1 MLVRALRIATGSV
14 ATLVALLVVVWLGGA
29 LLIKYTRMPDEPFSN
44 IAPLVG
50 RAFVSFVECSVL
62 GCPPELLEG
71 METIEFG
78 AGLLESTPVALEID
92 EGGRVLVAE
101 TLRQNR
107 GAEDNRSHLYWL
119 IDDLASRSVE
129 DRVAY
134 YRKWVEAGKFEDPD
148 HFTAVPDRVVALEDL
163 DGDGVADA
171 RSVLAEWNEMA
182 SGLVAGIE
190 AREGE
195 IFVTSV
201 PSVYRIEDRDADGA
215 PESVDT
221 VHTGFGVKTS
231 LIGHDLHGL
240 VWGPDGK
247 LYFSMGDRGYRVETQ
262 EGRLLEPKLGPGR
275 GAVFRMNPDGSAL
288 EVFAT
293 GVRNPQELA
302 FDDHGNLFTG
312 DNNGDGGDRA
322 RLVYLVEGGET
333 GWAMPYQ
340 TLVGDYVRGPWV
352 AERMWEKQHP
362 TQPAWVLP
370 PVDYIGN
377 GPAGFAHYP
386 GLGLPARYDDGFFL
400 CDYGY
405 TPSRSG
411 IWAFGVEPEGAGM
424 KMVDRHPFAWSLLAT
439 DVDFG
444 WDGRI
449 YASLFDQFGGGQ
461 TILSWRHAPSH
472 GDPRIAELARFA
484 QGRMAD
490 RETDELVG
498 LLSFP
503 DQRLRTR
510 AQYALAE
517 RRATAPLA
525 ALLRDDEAA
534 VVPRLHALWGLGQV
548 GADALAAALPGG
560 LDDLDGAPIEIRAKA
575 ARVAGEVGWEAARD
589 ALIRGLGDRSL
600 RIRFFAAEALG
611 KIGRAEDI
619 EALFDVL
626 EENADADVF
635 LRHAAVW
642 AIHGLAT
649 RNGAI
654 DRVVARRDDPSRAV
668 RMGALL
674 ALRHAEDARLEAFL
688 DDEDPLLVV
697 EAARAIHDLP
707 LDEAMPALAALASE
721 VEPAGADDT
730 QVGQALHRRVI
741 GANVRLRTID
751 GASAL
756 ARYAADETQLES
768 LRSMALEALG
778 SYAEPPVRDLTMG
791 FYRPLPPVA
800 PAIVARVFRLE
811 GRALVDSSL
820 GGRALEIANQVG
832 ELPLEEE
839 ELVELVRDPDRAASA
854 RASALRALAQR
865 DAEGLE
871 RAAIARVAM
880 NDGDATVRAAGREL
894 LLAVDR
900 EAGLDAIVRAA
911 QSAATV
917 AERQRAW
924 TVLGAQPSARG
935 DRAIAAALERGA
947 DRASRLELLEAAV
960 ARGGAMAED
969 AAAKLAPPSVGE
981 VDSLVAA
988 RSWALEGGDPQR
1000 GREVFQ
1006 THGDCLRCHGA
1017 EGGHGGGVGPSL
1029 AGVSARG
1036 AEHVLGSILDPQAEI
1051 AEGFA
1056 SIVVTRQDGSTVRG
1070 LLAGESKEAIRLDVG
1085 DGVIESIALSDV
1097 AAKTEASSGMP
1108 PMGLVLSSRD
1118 LRDVV
1123 AYVMSLEVTSLE

>member
-1 MLVRALRIATGSV
+1 MLARLLRIATWLVVGLV
-14 ATLVALLVVVWLGGA
+14 TLSLVVWLGVSVA
-29 LLIKYTRMPDEPFSN
+29 IKYLQMPEEELGN
-44 IAPLVG
+44 IVPMVG
-50 RAFVSFVECSVL
+50 RALLSFAECSVL

-71 METIEFG
+71 METVEFG
-78 AGLLESTPVALEID
+78 AGWLEATPVAIEVD
-92 EGGRVLVAE
+92 EGGRILVAE

-107 GAEDNRSHLYWL
+107 GAEDNRSHMYWL
-119 IDDLASRSVE
+119 TDDLASRSVE

-148 HFTAVPDRVVALEDL
+148 HFSAAPDRVVVLEDE
-163 DGDGVADA
+163 DGDGVAD
-171 RSVLAEWNEMA
+171 RRVVMAEWNEMA

-195 IFVTSV
+195 IFVTSI
-201 PSVYRIEDRDADGA
+201 PSLYRLEDRDADGEA
-215 PESVDT
+215 ESIET
-221 VHTGFGVKTS
+221 VYRGFGVKTS

-247 LYFSMGDRGYRVETQ
+247 LYFSMGDRGYRVETRD
-262 EGRLLEPKLGPGR
+262 GRVLEPRLGPGR
-275 GAVFRMNPDGSAL
+275 GAVFRMNADGSDL

-386 GLGLPARYDDGFFL
+386 GLGLPARYDDAFFL

-405 TPSRSG
+405 TPGRSG
-411 IWAFGVEPEGAGM
+411 IWAFGVESEGAGM

-444 WDGRI
+444 WDGQI
-449 YASLFDQFGGGQ
+449 YASLFDTFGQSQ
-461 TILSWRHAPSH
+461 TIMRWRHAPSH
-472 GDPRIAELARFA
+472 EDPRIAELARLA
-484 QGRMAD
+484 QGRMRD
-490 RETDELVG
+490 RSTEELIA

-517 RRATAPLA
+517 RGSVASLA
-525 ALLRDDEAA
+525 ALLRSDEADL
-534 VVPRLHALWGLGQV
+534 VSRLHALWGLGQL
-548 GADALAAALPGG
+548 GAEALATALPGG
-560 LDDLDGAPIEIRAKA
+560 LGELASAPVELRAKA
-575 ARVAGEVGWEAARD
+575 AKAAGDAGWGAPRETLLRWLSD
-589 ALIRGLGDRSL
+589 PSL

-619 EALFDVL
+619 EALFAVL
-626 EENADADVF
+626 EANADADVF

-642 AIHGLAT
+642 AIHGLAD
-649 RNGAI
+649 RAGGL
-654 DRVVARRDDPSRAV
+654 DRVLARLDDPSRAV

-674 ALRHAEDARLEAFL
+674 VLRHAEDARIAHFL

-697 EAARAIHDLP
+697 EAARAIYDLP
-707 LDEAMPALAALASE
+707 IDAAMPALAALATGLT
-721 VEPAGADDT
+721 PAAEDDA
-730 QVGQALHRRVI
+730 QVGRALHRRVI
-741 GANVRLRTID
+741 GANVRLRSEA

-756 ARYAADETQLES
+756 ARYAADEAQLES

-778 SYAEPPVRDLTMG
+778 SYAEPPLRDLTMG
-791 FYRPLPPVA
+791 FYRPLAKADSELVA
-800 PAIVARVFRLE
+800 AVFRLE
-811 GRALVDSSL
+811 GRALVESSL
-820 GGRALEIANQVG
+820 GGRALEIANEVG
-832 ELPLEEE
+832 ELPLEDE
-839 ELVELVRDPDRAASA
+839 ELVELARDAGKETSA
-854 RASALRALAQR
+854 RVSALRGLASRETEGLDRVALAR
-865 DAEGLE
+865 DVLAEDDPAVRTAA
-871 RAAIARVAM
+871 RA
-880 NDGDATVRAAGREL
+880 L
-894 LLAVDR
+894 LLAANP
-900 EAGLDAIVRAA
+900 EAGLDAVID
-911 QSAATV
+911 ATEN
-917 AERQRAW
+917 ARTAGERQQAW
-924 TVLGAQPSARG
+924 VVLGRTTSERG
-935 DRAIAAALERGA
+935 DRAIDTALTAWERGEGDA
-947 DRASRLELLEAAV
+947 ASAFELLEAAV
-960 ARGGAMAED
+960 ARGGPLAERAGGMLSPTPVGDVD
-969 AAAKLAPPSVGE
+969 A
-981 VDSLVAA
+981 LVAA
-988 RSWALEGGDPQR
+988 RRWALAGGDPER
-1000 GREVFQ
+1000 GLRVFQ
-1006 THGDCLRCHGA
+1006 GNGDCMRCHGA
-1017 EGGHGGGVGPSL
+1017 GPGHGGGVGPSL

-1036 AEHVLGSILDPQAEI
+1036 AEHVLGSILVPQAEI

-1056 SIVVTRQDGSTVRG
+1056 SIVVTRGDGSTVSG
-1070 LLAGESKEAIRLDVG
+1070 LLVGEDDSTIRLDVG
-1085 DGVIESIALSDV
+1085 EGVMESIDLRDV
-1097 AAKTEASSGMP
+1097 ASRTEPTSGMP
-1108 PMGLVLSSRD
+1108 PMGLVLPARD

-1123 AYVMSLEVTSLE
+1123 AHVMTLD